1 MRAFDTPT
9 VDAVV
14 QLRDG
19 RTLAYAEFGRPVGI
33 PVFHFHGGG
42 TTRLEAALLAEAAA
56 KLGVRLIGLD
66 LPGIGRSQV
75 RQGYRLLDWPD
86 DVVQVAEAL
95 GIERFAVEGVSAGAP
110 FALACAYKI
119 PNRLLACGL
128 ISGMVPL
135 NLVTATT
142 PLGFRATWFITQ
154 RFSWLLRLTS
164 ELSNRA
170 YRDEATIEKLLLRST
185 WFLPEPEKKVLRN
198 PHMRK
203 LLARAAL
210 ETTWQGVATSLYGAK
225 LLTDPWGFAL
235 EQVTFE
241 KLFLWHGQLDESVP
255 VSLAQAMA
263 DRFAHCTA
271 TIYPNEAHISTLV
284 NHTEDILAALVSA

>member
-95 GIERFAVEGVSAGAP
+95 CIERFAVEGVSAGAP
-110 FALACAYKI
+110 FA
-119 PNRLLACGL
+119 
-128 ISGMVPL
+128 
-135 NLVTATT
+135 
-142 PLGFRATWFITQ
+142 
-154 RFSWLLRLTS
+154 
-164 ELSNRA
+164 
-170 YRDEATIEKLLLRST
+170 
-185 WFLPEPEKKVLRN
+185 
-198 PHMRK
+198 
-203 LLARAAL
+203 
-210 ETTWQGVATSLYGAK
+210 
-225 LLTDPWGFAL
+225 
-235 EQVTFE
+235 
-241 KLFLWHGQLDESVP
+241 
-255 VSLAQAMA
+255 
-263 DRFAHCTA
+263 
-271 TIYPNEAHISTLV
+271 
-284 NHTEDILAALVSA
+284 

>member
-1 MRAFDTPT
+1 MRPFDTPR

-19 RTLAYAEFGRPVGI
+19 RALAYAEFGRPASI

-42 TTRLEAALLAEAAA
+42 TTRLEAALLAEAAT

-86 DVVQVAEAL
+86 DVVQVADAL
-95 GIERFAVEGVSAGAP
+95 GIGRFAVEGVSAGAP

-119 PNRLLACGL
+119 PHRLLACGL

-135 NLVTATT
+135 SLMTAGT

-170 YRDEATIEKLLLRST
+170 YRDEATIEKLLLRSA
-185 WFLPEPEKKVLRN
+185 WFLPEPDKKVLRM
-198 PHMRK
+198 PQIRK

-210 ETTWQGVATSLYGAK
+210 ETTRQGVATSLYGAK
-225 LLTDPWGFAL
+225 LLTDLWDFTL
-235 EQVTFE
+235 EEVTFE

-255 VSLAQAMA
+255 VSLAQAMV

-284 NHTEDILAALVSA
+284 NHTEDILAALVLP